1 MPSSPSQD
9 QLPNQE
15 AQQLLNQEAQEE
27 NFVDARS
34 EDESVGEEDLTDSQQ
49 ALPKAHSV
57 PAAGLPAVPTAEVV
71 PTAAAVAASVVG
83 VKEGESDGSMPEAVP
98 VDQEKGAG
106 GGGAAAVDLT
116 ESTEDIYVQATLG
129 GEQLNN
135 TETILKFFEKFVHTV
150 TGTETPENQ
159 QEANEKLRQ
168 LRSALGEQL
177 SNIEKVTKEAQ
188 QKYDTERK
196 EIEANAILKRSEIA
210 ALRRQVEQFKQELAA
225 AENRKVEAEE
235 AATAA
240 GQAAAAAVQRK
251 ATAEEAATAAEQAA
265 AQRTATAE
273 AEAAEAEQ
281 AAAAAFRK
289 KATAEAEAEAAEQRT
304 ATAKAA
310 ATEAEINTAEAFR
323 TKEKAE
329 AETSKQL
336 QETKTAAS
344 NYTALGVSAIIGIIA
359 SIYSQTL
366 QNMLFG
372 KIFFGKAIL
381 FGYALPMVN
390 LAAASV
396 MFGLVFFGLSLAV
409 ISTAKFAEDK
419 PLFRSIT
426 QSNYFRPALSALSAT
441 ITYLTLTKYAVA
453 IQLALFGKI
462 FLGGTIL
469 ANLGFAIIPT
479 TLIVMLA
486 YTAVYSNNNFKQL
499 SALYAFAAGALFASP
514 ILQALAGIAITGST
528 LVVIA
533 SSIAVGATA
542 AALTFGLIYGAAKAK
557 TRSPQAGFTLT
568 MYAVS
573 FVLLSIY
580 ASPIQI
586 ALFGRAMMAVTPLLS
601 NISFGAIASVFTSA
615 ITTLLYKTTEEIVT
629 PALMNTYETSGS
641 FKEIAATAATSART
655 LLASIGEA
663 LGCTASK

>member
-1 MPSSPSQD
+1 
-9 QLPNQE
+9 
-15 AQQLLNQEAQEE
+15 
-27 NFVDARS
+27 
-34 EDESVGEEDLTDSQQ
+34 VGIAT
-49 ALPKAHSV
+49 
-57 PAAGLPAVPTAEVV
+57 GT
-71 PTAAAVAASVVG
+71 
-83 VKEGESDGSMPEAVP
+83 
-98 VDQEKGAG
+98 
-106 GGGAAAVDLT
+106 
-116 ESTEDIYVQATLG
+116 QATPSEEEAARELA
-129 GEQLNN
+129 ERRTALSAQ
-135 TETILKFFEKFVHTV
+135 K
-150 TGTETPENQ
+150 EN
-159 QEANEKLRQ
+159 LDR
-168 LRSALGEQL
+168 LL
-177 SNIEKVTKEAQ
+177 KEAQ
-188 QKYDTERK
+188 QKADTERA
-196 EIEANAILKRSEIA
+196 EINANVELKKSEIA
-210 ALRRQVEQFKQELAA
+210 ALIKQVKQLQQELAV
-225 AENRKVEAEE
+225 AENKKVAAVS

-240 GQAAAAAVQRK
+240 KQAAAVAERTKATAEAAATAAEQAAAAAVQRK
-251 ATAEEAATAAEQAA
+251 ATAEEAATAAEQA
-265 AQRTATAE
+265 
-273 AEAAEAEQ
+273 
-281 AAAAAFRK
+281 
-289 KATAEAEAEAAEQRT
+289 
-304 ATAKAA
+304 
-310 ATEAEINTAEAFR
+310 
-323 TKEKAE
+323 
-329 AETSKQL
+329 
-336 QETKTAAS
+336 TKTPAS

-396 MFGLVFFGLSLAV
+396 MFGLAFFGLSLAV

-419 PLFRSIT
+419 PLFSSIR
-426 QSNYFRPALSALSAT
+426 QSKYFKPALSALSAA
-441 ITYLTLTKYAVA
+441 IAYLALTKYAVA

-469 ANLGFAIIPT
+469 ANLGFAIIPAT
-479 TLIVMLA
+479 IIGLLA

-542 AALTFGLIYGAAKAK
+542 TALTFGLIYGAAKAK
-557 TRSPQAGFTLT
+557 ARNPQAGFTLT

-629 PALMNTYETSGS
+629 PALMNTYATSGS
-641 FKEIAATAATSART
+641 FREIAVTAATGARAA
-655 LLASIGEA
+655 LASIGEA
-663 LGCTASK
+663 LGYTINRG

>member
-1 MPSSPSQD
+1 MRSSLSE
-9 QLPNQE
+9 LPAAAEVQE
-15 AQQLLNQEAQEE
+15 AEVVA
-27 NFVDARS
+27 V
-34 EDESVGEEDLTDSQQ
+34 VGAGLDLTASPQG
-49 ALPKAHSV
+49 LEIAHSV
-57 PAAGLPAVPTAEVV
+57 PAGLPAVPV
-71 PTAAAVAASVVG
+71 S
-83 VKEGESDGSMPEAVP
+83 
-98 VDQEKGAG
+98 QEKGSG
-106 GGGAAAVDLT
+106 GGGAAEPESSTSPLDGNIDLT
-116 ESTEDIYVQATLG
+116 QSQTEQEGDSVFNSG
-129 GEQLNN
+129 NDLNW
-135 TETILKFFEKFVHTV
+135 TETAGIGLHRFVDVV
-150 TGTETPENQ
+150 TGTQATPSEE
-159 QEANEKLRQ
+159 EAARELAER
-168 LRSALGEQL
+168 RTALGEQL
-177 SNIEKVTKEAQ
+177 RNLGRLSKEAQ
-188 QKYDTERK
+188 QKADTEIK
-196 EIEANAILKRSEIA
+196 AIQADAMLQISTINI
-210 ALRRQVEQFKQELAA
+210 QT
-225 AENRKVEAEE
+225 EE
-235 AATAA
+235 AVFAA
-240 GQAAAAAVQRK
+240 N
-251 ATAEEAATAAEQAA
+251 
-265 AQRTATAE
+265 
-273 AEAAEAEQ
+273 Q

-289 KATAEAEAEAAEQRT
+289 KETAEAEAAEAVQRTAKAEAAAAAAERTKATAEAKAAAAVQRQAEAAAAAERTKATAEAEAAAAE
-304 ATAKAA
+304 
-310 ATEAEINTAEAFR
+310 R
-323 TKEKAE
+323 TKEQE
-329 AETSKQL
+329 AVAILRQL
-336 QETKTAAS
+336 EAKRQAAS

-372 KIFFGKAIL
+372 KIFFGKSIL

-419 PLFRSIT
+419 PLFRSIR

-469 ANLGFAIIPT
+469 ANLGFAIIPAT
-479 TLIVMLA
+479 IIGLLA
-486 YTAVYSNNNFKQL
+486 YTAVYTPNNFKQL

-557 TRSPQAGFTLT
+557 TRNPQAGFTLT

-641 FKEIAATAATSART
+641 FKDIAATAATSARAA
-655 LLASIGEA
+655 LARIGEA
-663 LGCTASK
+663 LGYTINRG